1 MKTALCTISS
11 NNFLPYGLTCLT
23 SVAKFNDYDLFYLI
37 ADEFEGDLYN
47 KYEDKITFVKL
58 NQLNKTEAELA
69 NLEFKYNIVEFNTC
83 VKPAFYQYLFSLGY
97 ENVIYLDPDIECY
110 DKLSYLDNLLESYSI
125 VLTPHKNT
133 SKKSSFFDENAFL
146 NNGIYNLGF
155 IAMHKSTETDRF
167 LNWWDFEL
175 KDGCYLDYSKGFAT
189 DQIWLNLVPVYFD
202 NVYISKHPGMNI
214 AFWNI
219 DERNIS
225 DNLTVDSKK
234 IQFIHYSSM
243 SVNCRMELLDKIFF
257 VSPEFK
263 DIYDSHINTVK
274 SFDFEL
280 YSSQKYKF
288 DYFDN
293 GMKIPPQI
301 KRFYGYSEFNRLDNK
316 NPFSTDKGSFFYEL
330 SKNKIKCKKENLA
343 MNEKK
348 LNKLIKIFGLKNI
361 LNLSRYFSAINVSN
375 ISKLYE

>member
-11 NNFLPYGLTCLT
+11 NNFLPYGLTCL
-23 SVAKFNDYDLFYLI
+23 SSAKKFNDYDLFYLI
-37 ADEFEGDLYN
+37 ADEFKDDLYK

-58 NQLNKTEAELA
+58 TQLDKTEAELA
-69 NLEFKYNIVEFNTC
+69 NLEFKYTIVEFNTC

-110 DKLSYLDNLLESYSI
+110 DKLSYLDILLETYLI
-125 VLTPHKNT
+125 VLTPHKIT

-155 IAMHKSTETDRF
+155 IGMHKSTETDRF
-167 LNWWDFEL
+167 LKWWDLAL
-175 KDGCYLDYSKGFAT
+175 KDGCYLDYGKGFAT

-202 NVYISKHPGMNI
+202 KVYISKHPGMNI

-243 SVNCRMELLDKIFF
+243 SINCKKELLDKIFSI
-257 VSPEFK
+257 SPMLK
-263 DIYDSHINTVK
+263 DIYSSHVNTVK

-293 GMKIPPQI
+293 DMRIPSSL
-301 KRFYGYSEFNRLDNK
+301 KRFYGYSEFNRLNNE
-316 NPFSTDKGSFFYEL
+316 NPFSTSKDSFFYKI
-330 SKNKIKCKKENLA
+330 SKNKMKCQKKKLTSK
-343 MNEKK
+343 EKK
-348 LNKLIKIFGLKNI
+348 LNNLIKIFGLKNI
-361 LNLSRYFSAINVSN
+361 LKLSKYFSAVNVAN